1 VAWYEWVFSGIGGV
15 VLASVVGFVF
25 KRKLAGRSIRV
36 KQSQRAG
43 DNTSQVQAGRD
54 ISADRK

>member
-15 VLASVVGFVF
+15 VLAGVVGFVF
-25 KRKLAGRSIRV
+25 RRKLAGRFIRV